1 MAETPS
7 FRWQSTSASSTPV
20 VVELTPTGWV
30 ATVAGLS
37 RAVRSKLPD
46 AVRAAGGELLDE
58 AEVAGIVA
66 GVRRSSSA
74 AVKNG

>member
-1 MAETPS
+1 MARAPG
-7 FRWQSTSASSTPV
+7 FRWQSASAGSTPV
-20 VVELTPTGWV
+20 VVELTASGWA

-46 AVRAAGGELLDE
+46 ALRAAGGQLLDE
-58 AEVAGIVA
+58 GEVAVIVA
-66 GVRRSSSA
+66 GVRRSSAA